1 MDPPETPADVLR
13 GIGRRI
19 AELRAA
25 QGWTQEKMAEALDVN
40 LPYLQRIEGG
50 RENLTVRSLARLA
63 HVLGVRVG
71 ALFEAPVDL
80 TVRGP
85 GRPRRPRATA
95 AAPTD
100 ASPAVE
106 GDPATAA
113 TRRPGK

>member
-13 GIGRRI
+13 DVGRRI

-63 HVLGVRVG
+63 HILGVRVG
-71 ALFEAPVDL
+71 ALFEAPADR

-85 GRPRRPRATA
+85 GRPRRPRTTA
-95 AAPTD
+95 LAPTEEDGSVVED
-100 ASPAVE
+100 AARTVARKP
-106 GDPATAA
+106 P
-113 TRRPGK
+113 R

>member
-13 GIGRRI
+13 DVGRRI

-25 QGWTQEKMAEALDVN
+25 RGWTQEQMAEALDVN

-63 HVLGVRVG
+63 HILGVRVG
-71 ALFEAPVDL
+71 ALFEAPADR

-95 AAPTD
+95 G
-100 ASPAVE
+100 ASTEENVSGE
-106 GDPATAA
+106 EDPATTG
-113 TRRPGK
+113 TRKPGR

>member
-63 HVLGVRVG
+63 HVLGVKVA
-71 ALFEAPVDL
+71 ALFEAPADL

-85 GRPRRPRATA
+85 GRPRATV
-95 AAPTD
+95 AAPTEEH
-100 ASPAVE
+100 PAVE
-106 GDPATAA
+106 EDTATTS
-113 TRRPGK
+113 TRRRRK

>member
-13 GIGRRI
+13 DVGRRI

-25 QGWTQEKMAEALDVN
+25 QGWTQEQMAEALDVN

-71 ALFEAPVDL
+71 ALFEAPTDR

-85 GRPRRPRATA
+85 GRPRRPRATTVAPTEGHPSPEEDA
-95 AAPTD
+95 AAT
-100 ASPAVE
+100 ASQKPA
-106 GDPATAA
+106 
-113 TRRPGK
+113 K

>member
-1 MDPPETPADVLR
+1 MDPPETPAEVLR
-13 GIGRRI
+13 DVGRRI
-19 AELRAA
+19 AELRIA

-71 ALFEAPVDL
+71 ALFEAPLDR

-85 GRPRRPRATA
+85 GRPRRPRTPTNAATDKQPGIEEVDSATA
-95 AAPTD
+95 P
-100 ASPAVE
+100 
-106 GDPATAA
+106 
-113 TRRPGK
+113 RKPGS